1 MYTLTLPRKR
11 GRELGRPTLRSP
23 GAGGNWAASS
33 PSPDRSIKVNGANRA
48 DRVEAVLRHA
58 DATLETWFR
67 RAKKRSALALR
78 QGVDNLQGGLK
89 KLSVRWEQSEGE
101 PKPAPIKRRA
111 RPAIAR
117 KPSAPR
123 KRKKAA

>member
-1 MYTLTLPRKR
+1 
-11 GRELGRPTLRSP
+11 
-23 GAGGNWAASS
+23 
-33 PSPDRSIKVNGANRA
+33 VNRANRA
-48 DRVEAVLRHA
+48 DRVEAMLRHA

-67 RAKKRSALALR
+67 RAKTRSAVALR
-78 QGVDNLQGGLK
+78 HGVDNLQGGLK
-89 KLSVRWEQSEGE
+89 KLSVKLEQAEGE
-101 PKPAPIKRRA
+101 PKPAPSKRRA